1 MGKLEELKSGIKTAY
16 INSSYNSNLAYRPEF
31 ISNDY
36 KQGKKVLVSIE
47 EELKRCEEFCI
58 SVAFIN
64 SGGITPL
71 LMTLKELEKKGIKGK
86 ILTTDYQMF
95 TEPKALD
102 TLASLSN
109 ITLKMYRCNA
119 VIGGFHTK
127 GYIFKE
133 DNIYRI
139 IIGSSNMTL
148 SAITKNK
155 EWNTK
160 IVSAESGEIAENIV
174 NEFKQLWNS
183 DNCYEYSKIIEE
195 YSAEYLKNK
204 IIQKQHYIARQEQI
218 IELDKYKLQPNKM
231 QVEFIT
237 NLKKMYANGIDRA
250 LLLSSTGTGKTYAS
264 AFAMREIGFRK
275 VLFLVHRNQIAK
287 QALKSYRK
295 VFGNSVTMGMVSGTL
310 NRMEYDKD
318 YIFATIQ
325 TISKDEIL
333 RRFDKKHFDAI
344 IYDEAHHTSA
354 GSYKKVMEYF
364 MPKLSLGMTATPD
377 KRDDNLEGRNIY
389 EIFNHNIAYEIRLQ
403 QAMQEDLLCPF
414 HYMGITDLEIVDDN
428 LINGIGK
435 KKGND
440 EELSNFRY
448 LTSDIRVDYI
458 LEQARYYGFSGE
470 RVKGLMFCS
479 RIDEAKELS
488 RKFNERGLRTVV
500 LSGQDSEQIREDAI
514 ERLVMDEEDATLDM
528 QPLDYILSVD
538 IFSEG
543 TDIVEVNQVIML
555 RPTQS
560 PIVFIQQLGRG
571 LRKTEGKEYV
581 VILDFIGNYK
591 NNFMIPIALSG
602 DRSYNKDTVRRYV
615 MEGGRVIPGCS
626 SIHFDEISK
635 KKIYE
640 SIDRLST
647 PKKMLIDKYMQLKDK
662 LGRIPNILE
671 FYEYG
676 EIDPLLF
683 IQYSGSYHKF
693 LQMADKSYNQSFS
706 AQDDLM
712 LEFVSQYLANG
723 KRVHELLILQQIIRS
738 GEFDKQMF
746 RQELENKYHLPF
758 SEKSY
763 ESALRVLRC
772 QFMNTQSEKK
782 KYQYLELVSDDT
794 DRIRFSRLLS
804 YRKLSDKALVI
815 EQMHDVITL
824 GLRRYKDIY
833 ANMQDE
839 MGLALYQKYSRKDVC
854 RILNWEKDDSSTIYG
869 YKIKNGTCP
878 IFVTYE
884 KKENIASSTKYEDVF
899 LNSQIF
905 SWMTRSRVSEQSEE
919 AQKLIHWKDNGLKIL
934 LFIKKSDGEGSDFYY
949 MGLAHPLTWRQTE
962 IYNDAGKKLPIMNF
976 ELQLENCVREDIY
989 NYFVS

>member
-435 KKGND
+435 KKGSD